1 MLINSYRF
9 AAASGGTLWTP
20 TQITTALWLDAADA
34 ATITS
39 SGGLVSQWDD
49 KSGNARHATQSTS
62 GARPIYGA
70 TQFNSLPGV
79 TFDGTDDRMTH
90 GCSQSSAAYTLIAVY
105 KVNSSQVSY
114 RGVMAVGPSGT
125 GGLTMLTRVSTSFIG
140 SFGSAEIV
148 STFAYQNGQSVIAV
162 IEDDNGTA
170 TKSFWAN
177 GSQAGTFTDNPVGQ
191 APPHIGGLISQP
203 SAITIA
209 ECLAISSV
217 ASATVRQL
225 VEGYLAHK
233 WALQGGLPAGHP
245 YKSAAPTV

>member
-39 SGGLVSQWDD
+39 SGGLVSQWND

-79 TFDGTDDRMTH
+79 TFDGTDDTMTH
-90 GCSQSSAAYTLIAVY
+90 GCSQSSAYTLIAVY

-114 RGVMAVGPSGT
+114 RGVMAVGPLGA
-125 GGLTMLTRVSTSFIG
+125 GGSTMLTRVATSFIG
-140 SFGSAEIV
+140 SFGRVDIV

-177 GSQAGTFTDNPVGQ
+177 GSQAGTFTENPVGQ
-191 APPHIGGLISQP
+191 LDTHIGGFIGQW

-245 YKSAAPTV
+245 YKSSAPTV